1 MSSIL
6 DQVQNWVL
14 PAALWLLM
22 FGIGVELRPDDF
34 RQLTANRKSVALG
47 VGSMLVMVP
56 LFGVAIS
63 MVLAPSPALLAGLI
77 LLATTPGG
85 IISNVLTDM
94 TKGNVA
100 LSVSM
105 SILVSLVYIFTLP
118 FIAQAMLH
126 AVFGQQAIIEIP
138 FASSLLHIL
147 TVTLLPVL
155 AGMGLRALV
164 PAGRFPWLVRM
175 KQCATFVLVIILL
188 SVMAQQFDVLKASF
202 EPLIGAILAM
212 NAVNAVWAFSITRV
226 CKLPRGDATA
236 IIMEHLVRQEGTAIY
251 VAVSI
256 IGRSD
261 MSLPLILNSFV
272 GVAIASLITAALRS
286 DRRAAD
292 VEGQGSAL
300 DPLKAKP

>member
-1 MSSIL
+1 MMSGVL

-22 FGIGVELRPDDF
+22 FGIGVELRPGDF
-34 RQLTANRKSVALG
+34 RALSANRRSVVLG

-56 LFGVAIS
+56 LFGVGIAI
-63 MVLAPSPALLAGLI
+63 VLAPSPALLAGLI

-85 IISNVLTDM
+85 IISNVLTDLA
-94 TKGNVA
+94 KGNVA
-100 LSVSM
+100 LSVSI

-126 AVFGQQAIIEIP
+126 AVFGQHASIDIP
-138 FASSLLHIL
+138 FTSSLLHIL
-147 TVTLLPVL
+147 TVTLLPVMV
-155 AGMGLRALV
+155 GMGLRSFMPTA
-164 PAGRFPWLVRM
+164 RFPWLVPM
-175 KQCATFVLVIILL
+175 KQCATAVLVIILL
-188 SVMAQQFDVLKASF
+188 SVMAQQFDVLRTSF

-212 NAVNAVWAFSITRV
+212 NIVNMLWAFLITRLG
-226 CKLPRGDATA
+226 KLSREDATA
-236 IIMEHLVRQEGTAIY
+236 IVMEHIVRQEGTAIY

-272 GVAIASLITAALRS
+272 GVAIASFITAVLRL
-286 DRRAAD
+286 RRSRDIAASL
-292 VEGQGSAL
+292 VTS
-300 DPLKAKP
+300 